1 MIIIMYFLL
10 YQSFYSQHQ
19 HVAATSVPEVLYFSL
34 YPHLSAKN
42 YVDNKILNFRASKY
56 IINCDAIIL

>member
-10 YQSFYSQHQ
+10 HQSFYSQH
-19 HVAATSVPEVLYFSL
+19 VAATLVPEVLCFSL

-42 YVDNKILNFRASKY
+42 YVDKKVLNFRKSKY
-56 IINCDAIIL
+56 IINCDAIAL

>member
-10 YQSFYSQHQ
+10 YQS
-19 HVAATSVPEVLYFSL
+19 SVPEVLYFSL

-56 IINCDAIIL
+56 IIYYDAIIL